1 MAKSFLD
8 STGLTELW
16 KQICK
21 TFPSRTGEG
30 ASGNWQINAT
40 TADHATSATSA
51 GKLTTTSKTAW
62 GQTYWTDGGIPTT
75 ISGDMTSVGKID
87 MTGNITMSSSSGDS
101 PSLIFRRGTTSDNLC
116 DWTIVDTGGYL
127 TFRESTSG
135 KSTDII
141 KICGSSNAFTST
153 VNMTAPKF
161 IGALQGNADSASAA
175 SKLSTARNI
184 KITGKVSGNADF
196 DGSANITIATT
207 FDDRI
212 YTTLVPT
219 GTAIPANADL
229 KTTTYL
235 KVGRYYCSANA
246 TAKTLKNCPTADAFM
261 MEVYSPLST
270 TIDNETTQQYVYR
283 LRKIT
288 HYSTGVQYWQYVGS
302 GSTAGTFSYGDWRII
317 PMSKFVLDTSDT
329 NGGSATLGG
338 SNQPVYITDNGTFA
352 SCNAYPTSLPANGGN
367 ADTVD
372 GKHASDFA
380 TSGHNHDTVYYKKTE
395 VDTKIANL
403 VDSAPETLNTLNE
416 LAAALGDDPNFATSI
431 ATTIGTKANKDGS
444 NASGDWGINITG
456 NAATATN
463 ATKLN
468 DKGTFDGWNGIPNV
482 SGGVMEIGQYIDF
495 HTNGDGADYSGRIY
509 IQDSAKAKKYGYV
522 LPNQSGTIALTKDFP
537 TSLPADGGNA
547 DTVDGK
553 HATDFA
559 ASGHTHFSLATE
571 GDNRSTNTTPTSYS
585 NNFVFRGL
593 KNNSTIGIDTK
604 NGTYSYLVGLKGWS
618 DKSGGGTHEL
628 AFNDGGIFR
637 RNSTSSADTWGNWL
651 KLLDSSNYSDYTV
664 KKDGTGATGTWGINI
679 SGNAATATSAT
690 TAGSATSAGSA
701 TTASKLDNVEA
712 RHYIRC
718 VPRHSGSMDLNKID
732 STMSIVTEIRP
743 SEITTTNLPS
753 DYGTSYGV
761 LLSLRDGN
769 SSYGHG
775 KMQILGCNN
784 KFWIRATQGAGESN
798 DGTWNRLSTNGHT
811 HTAASAGAHTHSTDS
826 QGSHSHTANAT
837 TATAIS
843 VSKSNHSHTAASAG
857 AHTHTLSA
865 TIADGGGHTHTAS
878 ATTTTKVT
886 ASKSNHSHTAASA
899 GAHTHSCGATS
910 TTAISVSKSNHSHTA
925 ASAGAHTH
933 STDSQGA
940 HAHTALSAGA
950 HTHSCGADSTNVA
963 DVAAQGHT
971 HATDSQG
978 GHTHTLTPSGTVTST
993 FSGSAVTSGT
1003 PSNNTTSVATG
1014 AHTHGTST
1022 AGAHTH
1028 TFTPSGTVT
1037 LSGSVSSG
1045 CLTITATFSGSELTT
1060 TSTGGHTHTANA
1072 STNNTTNR
1080 VSVPNTSHTHS
1091 VTASGTVTSTF
1102 SGSEGTTSSNG
1113 AHTHTAN
1120 ATTTTKVT
1128 ASKSNHSH
1136 TAASAGAHTHSTDS
1150 QGSHTHT
1157 AQSAGAHTHSCGADS
1172 TNVESVAAQTHT
1184 HSAASAGA
1192 HTHSCGADTTN
1203 VADVAAQGHTHA
1215 TDSQGVHSHTA
1226 SGSATS
1232 AGAHTHSC
1240 GADTTNVADVAA
1252 QGHTHATDSKGSH
1265 THTAQ
1270 SAGAHTHSVS

>member
-30 ASGNWQINAT
+30 ASGTWQINAS
-40 TADHATSATSA
+40 TADNAQNAITANKLATV
-51 GKLTTTSKTAW
+51 SKTAW
-62 GQTYWTDGGIPTT
+62 GQTYWTSGGIPTT
-75 ISGDMTSVGKID
+75 ISGDMTGVGKID
-87 MTGNITMSSSSGDS
+87 MTGNITLSSSSGDS

-127 TFRESTSG
+127 TFKESTNG

-141 KICGSSNAFTST
+141 KICGSSNTFTSS

-219 GTAIPANADL
+219 GTAIPKNADL
-229 KTTTYL
+229 KTTEYL

-246 TAKTLKNCPTADAFM
+246 TAKTLKNCPTSSAFM

-317 PMSKFVLDTSDT
+317 PMTKFTLDSSDT
-329 NGGSATLGG
+329 NDGSATLG
-338 SNQPVYITDNGTFA
+338 SVSQPVYITNDGTFA

-380 TSGHNHDTVYYKKTE
+380 TSGHNHDTVYYKKAE

-403 VDSAPETLNTLNE
+403 VDSAPEALNTLNE
-416 LAAALGDDPNFATSI
+416 LAAALGDDPNFATTI

-444 NASGDWGINITG
+444 NASGDWAINITG
-456 NAATATN
+456 NAGSATTATTASRIALKGITTDVTYGSYGGIIQDAFSGPEQN
-463 ATKLN
+463 AWHNSIKILHNNSAGYYTQLAHN
-468 DKGTFDGWNGIPNV
+468 FTGTNGLWHRRCHNGTISDWIRIIDSDNYNSFSPRLDGTGATGTWGINISGIAASASSVAWGNV
-482 SGGVMEIGQYIDF
+482 SGKPSTF
-495 HTNGDGADYSGRIY
+495 TPS
-509 IQDSAKAKKYGYV
+509 
-522 LPNQSGTIALTKDFP
+522 T
-537 TSLPADGGNA
+537 
-547 DTVDGK
+547 
-553 HATDFA
+553 
-559 ASGHTHFSLATE
+559 HTHTSIVTE
-571 GDNRSTNTTPTSYS
+571 GDNRAVATKPTDYS
-585 NNFVFRGL
+585 NSISFRGL
-593 KNNSTIGIDTK
+593 KNNSTLGISTT
-604 NGTYSYLVGLKGWS
+604 NGTYSYLVGLRGWS

-637 RNSTSSADTWGNWL
+637 RSSTTSADTWGSWL
-651 KLLDSSNYSDYTV
+651 KLLDSSNYTGYTV

-679 SGNAATATSAT
+679 SGNAATATTAT
-690 TAGSATSAGSA
+690 TATSANSA

-753 DYGTSYGV
+753 DYGTAYGV

-775 KMQILGCNN
+775 KMQILGYNN

-798 DGTWNRLSTNGHT
+798 DGTWNRISTNGHT
-811 HTAASAGAHTHSTDS
+811 HTA
-826 QGSHSHTANAT
+826 Q
-837 TATAIS
+837 
-843 VSKSNHSHTAASAG
+843 
-857 AHTHTLSA
+857 
-865 TIADGGGHTHTAS
+865 
-878 ATTTTKVT
+878 
-886 ASKSNHSHTAASA
+886 
-899 GAHTHSCGATS
+899 
-910 TTAISVSKSNHSHTA
+910 
-925 ASAGAHTH
+925 SAGAHTH

-940 HAHTALSAGA
+940 HTHSCGADSTNVADVAAQGHTHATDSQGSHAHTALSAGA

-1022 AGAHTH
+1022 DGSHTH
-1028 TFTPSGTVT
+1028 NFGATLTASLSNGVLTLSITCSNSGTAT
-1037 LSGSVSSG
+1037 SSAGSHS
-1045 CLTITATFSGSELTT
+1045 
-1060 TSTGGHTHTANA
+1060 HTANA

-1136 TAASAGAHTHSTDS
+1136 TAQSAGAHTHSTDS
-1150 QGSHTHT
+1150 QGAHTHT
-1157 AQSAGAHTHSCGADS
+1157 ANAT
-1172 TNVESVAAQTHT
+1172 TTTKVT
-1184 HSAASAGA
+1184 ASK
-1192 HTHSCGADTTN
+1192 SN
-1203 VADVAAQGHTHA
+1203 
-1215 TDSQGVHSHTA
+1215 HSHTA
-1226 SGSATS
+1226 AS
-1232 AGAHTHSC
+1232 
-1240 GADTTNVADVAA
+1240 N
-1252 QGHTHATDSKGSH
+1252 GSH

>member
-30 ASGNWQINAT
+30 ASGNWQINAN

-229 KTTTYL
+229 KTTEYI

-246 TAKTLKNCPTADAFM
+246 TAKTLKNCPTSSAFM

-270 TIDNETTQQYVYR
+270 TIDNEATGTWVYR

-288 HYSTGVQYWQYVGS
+288 HFNTGVQYWQYVGS
-302 GSTAGTFSYGDWRII
+302 GGTAGVFSYGDWRII
-317 PMSKFVLDTSDT
+317 PMTKFNLDSTDT
-329 NGGSATLGG
+329 NDGSATLG
-338 SNQPVYITDNGTFA
+338 SVSQPVYITNDGTFA

-380 TSGHNHDTVYYKKTE
+380 TSGHNHDTVYYKKAE

-416 LAAALGDDPNFATSI
+416 LAAALGDDPNFASSI

-468 DKGTFDGWNGIPNV
+468 NVGMFDGWDGIP
-482 SGGVMEIGQYIDF
+482 SFAGGVMEAGRYIDF
-495 HTNGDGADYSGRIY
+495 KYNKDAHTGGKDYSTRLEC
-509 IQDSAKAKKYGYV
+509 YGNTGNRLK
-522 LPNQSGTIALTKDFP
+522 LPTTAGTLARLEDFP

-628 AFNDGGIFR
+628 AFNDKGIFR
-637 RNSTSSADTWGNWL
+637 RNSTTSADTWGDWT
-651 KLLDSSNYSDYTV
+651 KLLDSANYGDYTV
-664 KKDGTGATGTWGINI
+664 LKNGTGATGTWGINI
-679 SGNAATATSAT
+679 TGNAATATSAT

-837 TATAIS
+837 TATAVS

-865 TIADGGGHTHTAS
+865 TIADGGGHTHTAT
-878 ATTTTKVT
+878 ATATAKVT

-899 GAHTHSCGATS
+899 GAHTHSCGATGA
-910 TTAISVSKSNHSHTA
+910 TAISVSKSNHSHTA

-933 STDSQGA
+933 TVTATGGVTSTFSGTEFTTNGPSGSVSVTKA
-940 HAHTALSAGA
+940 A
-950 HTHSCGADSTNVA
+950 HTHS
-963 DVAAQGHT
+963 
-971 HATDSQG
+971 TDSQG
-978 GHTHTLTPSGTVTST
+978 GHTHSVTPTGTVTST
-993 FSGSAVTSGT
+993 FTGDS
-1003 PSNNTTSVATG
+1003 NTTSATPDDTTNRVSVTKA
-1014 AHTHGTST
+1014 AHTHRTST

-1028 TFTPSGTVT
+1028 TFTPSGTIVGTYSSGMLT
-1037 LSGSVSSG
+1037 LS
-1045 CLTITATFSGSELTT
+1045 FSGTQLTT
-1060 TSTGGHTHTANA
+1060 ESTGGHTHTANA
-1072 STNNTTNR
+1072 TADNTTNR
-1080 VSVPNTSHTHS
+1080 VSVATAAHTH
-1091 VTASGTVTSTF
+1091 TVTPTGTISSSF
-1102 SGSEGTTSSNG
+1102 SGNSNTTSSNG

-1120 ATTTTKVT
+1120 ATADNTTNRV
-1128 ASKSNHSH
+1128 SVS
-1136 TAASAGAHTHSTDS
+1136 ST
-1150 QGSHTHT
+1150 SHTHT
-1157 AQSAGAHTHSCGADS
+1157 ATATGTVSSSFSGTSATTG
-1172 TNVESVAAQTHT
+1172 
-1184 HSAASAGA
+1184 SAGA

-1203 VADVAAQGHTHA
+1203 IESVAAQSHTHTAASNGAHTHTCGADTTNVADVAAQSHTHG
-1215 TDSQGVHSHTA
+1215 TDTQGVHSHTA

-1252 QGHTHATDSKGSH
+1252 QAHTHSTDSKGSH

>member
-30 ASGNWQINAT
+30 ASGTWQINAS
-40 TADHATSATSA
+40 TADNAQNAITANKLATV
-51 GKLTTTSKTAW
+51 SKTAW
-62 GQTYWTDGGIPTT
+62 GQTYWTSGGIPTT
-75 ISGDMTSVGKID
+75 ISGDMTGVGKID
-87 MTGNITMSSSSGDS
+87 MTGNITLSSSSGDS

-127 TFRESTSG
+127 TFKESTNG

-141 KICGSSNAFTST
+141 KICGSSNTFTSS

-219 GTAIPANADL
+219 GTAIPKNADL
-229 KTTTYL
+229 KTTEYL

-246 TAKTLKNCPTADAFM
+246 TAKTLKNCPTSSAFM

-317 PMSKFVLDTSDT
+317 PMTKFTLDSSDT
-329 NGGSATLGG
+329 NDGSATLG
-338 SNQPVYITDNGTFA
+338 SVSQPVYITNDGTFA

-380 TSGHNHDTVYYKKTE
+380 TSGHNHDTVYYKKAE

-403 VDSAPETLNTLNE
+403 VDSAPEALNTLNE
-416 LAAALGDDPNFATSI
+416 LAAALGDDPNFATTI

-444 NASGDWGINITG
+444 NASGDWAINITG
-456 NAATATN
+456 NAGSATTATTASRIALKGITTDVTYGSYGGIIQDAFSGPEQN
-463 ATKLN
+463 AWHNSIKILHNNSAGYYTQLAHN
-468 DKGTFDGWNGIPNV
+468 FTGTNGLWHRRCHNGTISDWIRIIDSDNYNSFSPRLDGTGATGTWGINISGIAASASSVAWGNV
-482 SGGVMEIGQYIDF
+482 SGKPSTF
-495 HTNGDGADYSGRIY
+495 TPS
-509 IQDSAKAKKYGYV
+509 
-522 LPNQSGTIALTKDFP
+522 T
-537 TSLPADGGNA
+537 
-547 DTVDGK
+547 
-553 HATDFA
+553 
-559 ASGHTHFSLATE
+559 HTHTSIVTE
-571 GDNRSTNTTPTSYS
+571 GDNRAVATKPTDYS
-585 NNFVFRGL
+585 NSISFRGL
-593 KNNSTIGIDTK
+593 KNNSTLGISTT
-604 NGTYSYLVGLKGWS
+604 NGTYSYLVGLRGWS

-637 RNSTSSADTWGNWL
+637 RSSTTSADTWGSWL
-651 KLLDSSNYSDYTV
+651 KLLDSSNYTGYTV

-679 SGNAATATSAT
+679 SGNAATATTAT
-690 TAGSATSAGSA
+690 TATSANSA

-753 DYGTSYGV
+753 DYGTAYGV

-775 KMQILGCNN
+775 KMQILGYNN

-798 DGTWNRLSTNGHT
+798 DGTWNRISTNGHT
-811 HTAASAGAHTHSTDS
+811 HTA
-826 QGSHSHTANAT
+826 Q
-837 TATAIS
+837 
-843 VSKSNHSHTAASAG
+843 
-857 AHTHTLSA
+857 
-865 TIADGGGHTHTAS
+865 
-878 ATTTTKVT
+878 
-886 ASKSNHSHTAASA
+886 
-899 GAHTHSCGATS
+899 
-910 TTAISVSKSNHSHTA
+910 
-925 ASAGAHTH
+925 SAGAHTH

-940 HAHTALSAGA
+940 HTHSCGADSTNVADVAAQGHTHATDSQGSHAHTALSAGA

-1022 AGAHTH
+1022 DGSHTH
-1028 TFTPSGTVT
+1028 NFGATLTASLSNGVLTLSITCSNSGTAT
-1037 LSGSVSSG
+1037 SSAGSHS
-1045 CLTITATFSGSELTT
+1045 
-1060 TSTGGHTHTANA
+1060 HTANA

-1136 TAASAGAHTHSTDS
+1136 TAAS
-1150 QGSHTHT
+1150 
-1157 AQSAGAHTHSCGADS
+1157 
-1172 TNVESVAAQTHT
+1172 N
-1184 HSAASAGA
+1184 
-1192 HTHSCGADTTN
+1192 
-1203 VADVAAQGHTHA
+1203 
-1215 TDSQGVHSHTA
+1215 
-1226 SGSATS
+1226 
-1232 AGAHTHSC
+1232 
-1240 GADTTNVADVAA
+1240 
-1252 QGHTHATDSKGSH
+1252 GSH

>member
-30 ASGNWQINAT
+30 ASGTWQINAS
-40 TADHATSATSA
+40 TADIAQKAITAY
-51 GKLTTTSKTAW
+51 KLASVLKTAW
-62 GQTYWTDGGIPTT
+62 GQTYWTDSGIPTT
-75 ISGDMTSVGKID
+75 ISGDMTGVGKID

-101 PSLIFRRGTTSDNLC
+101 PSLIFKRGTDTDTLC

-127 TFRESTSG
+127 TFRESVNGT
-135 KSTDII
+135 KTDVI
-141 KICGSSNAFTST
+141 KMCGSANKFTSS
-153 VNMTAPKF
+153 VDITAPKF

-229 KTTTYL
+229 KTTEYI

-246 TAKTLKNCPTADAFM
+246 TAKTLKNCPTSSAFM

-270 TIDNETTQQYVYR
+270 TIDNEATGTWVYR

-288 HYSTGVQYWQYVGS
+288 HFNTGVQYWQYVGS
-302 GSTAGTFSYGDWRII
+302 GGTAGVFSYGDWRII
-317 PMSKFVLDTSDT
+317 PMTKFNLDSTDT
-329 NGGSATLGG
+329 NDGSATLG
-338 SNQPVYITDNGTFA
+338 SASQPVYITNDGTFA

-403 VDSAPETLNTLNE
+403 VDSAPEALNTLNE

-444 NASGDWGINITG
+444 NASGDWAINITG
-456 NAATATN
+456 SAGSATN

-468 DKGTFDGWNGIPNV
+468 NVGMFDGWDGIPYFA
-482 SGGVMEIGQYIDF
+482 GGVMEAGRYIDF
-495 HTNGDGADYSGRIY
+495 KYNKDAHTGGKDYSTRLEC
-509 IQDSAKAKKYGYV
+509 YGNTGNRLK
-522 LPNQSGTIALTKDFP
+522 LPTTAGTLARLEDFP

-559 ASGHTHFSLATE
+559 ASGHTHFSLVTE

-637 RNSTSSADTWGNWL
+637 RNSTTSADTWGNWL
-651 KLLDSSNYSDYTV
+651 KLLDSANYTDYTV

-690 TAGSATSAGSA
+690 SATSAGSA

-743 SEITTTNLPS
+743 TEITTTNLPS
-753 DYGTSYGV
+753 DYGDAYGV

-775 KMQILGCNN
+775 KMQILGKNN
-784 KFWIRATQGAGESN
+784 AFWIRAIQGAGEEN
-798 DGTWNRLSTNGHT
+798 NGTWKRISTNGHT
-811 HTAASAGAHTHSTDS
+811 HTAQSD
-826 QGSHSHTANAT
+826 
-837 TATAIS
+837 
-843 VSKSNHSHTAASAG
+843 
-857 AHTHTLSA
+857 
-865 TIADGGGHTHTAS
+865 
-878 ATTTTKVT
+878 
-886 ASKSNHSHTAASA
+886 
-899 GAHTHSCGATS
+899 
-910 TTAISVSKSNHSHTA
+910 
-925 ASAGAHTH
+925 GAHTH

-940 HAHTALSAGA
+940 HTHSCGADSTNVADVAAQGHTHATDSQGSHAHTALSAGA

-993 FSGSAVTSGT
+993 FSGSAVTSET

-1037 LSGSVSSG
+1037 LSGSVTGG

-1080 VSVPNTSHTHS
+1080 ISVPNTSHTHS

-1136 TAASAGAHTHSTDS
+1136 TAASDGAHTHSTDS
-1150 QGSHTHT
+1150 QGSH
-1157 AQSAGAHTHSCGADS
+1157 
-1172 TNVESVAAQTHT
+1172 
-1184 HSAASAGA
+1184 
-1192 HTHSCGADTTN
+1192 
-1203 VADVAAQGHTHA
+1203 
-1215 TDSQGVHSHTA
+1215 SHTA
-1226 SGSATS
+1226 NATTTTKVTAS
-1232 AGAHTHSC
+1232 KSNHIHT
-1240 GADTTNVADVAA
+1240 AA
-1252 QGHTHATDSKGSH
+1252 SNGSH

>member
-30 ASGNWQINAT
+30 ASGTWPINAS
-40 TADHATSATSA
+40 TADNAQNAITAN
-51 GKLTTTSKTAW
+51 KLTTTSKTAW
-62 GQTYWTDGGIPTT
+62 GQTYWTSGGIPTT

-127 TFRESTSG
+127 TFKESTNG

-141 KICGSSNAFTST
+141 KICGSSNTFNST

-219 GTAIPANADL
+219 GTAIPKNADL
-229 KTTTYL
+229 KTTEYL

-288 HYSTGVQYWQYVGS
+288 HHSTGVQYWQYVGS

-338 SNQPVYITDNGTFA
+338 SNQPVYITYNGTFA

-380 TSGHNHDTVYYKKTE
+380 TSGHNHDTAYYKKTE

-403 VDSAPETLNTLNE
+403 VDSAPEALNTLNE
-416 LAAALGDDPNFATSI
+416 LAAALGDDPNFATTI

-444 NASGDWGINITG
+444 NATGTWGINITG
-456 NAATATN
+456 NAGSATTATTASRIALKGITTDVTYGSYGGIIQDAFSGPEQN
-463 ATKLN
+463 AWHNSIKILHNNSAGYYTQLAHN
-468 DKGTFDGWNGIPNV
+468 FTGTNGLWHRRCHNGTISDWIRIIDSDNYNSFSPRLDGTGATGTWGINISGIAASASSVAWGNV
-482 SGGVMEIGQYIDF
+482 SGKPSTF
-495 HTNGDGADYSGRIY
+495 TPS
-509 IQDSAKAKKYGYV
+509 
-522 LPNQSGTIALTKDFP
+522 T
-537 TSLPADGGNA
+537 
-547 DTVDGK
+547 
-553 HATDFA
+553 
-559 ASGHTHFSLATE
+559 HTHTSIVTE
-571 GDNRSTNTTPTSYS
+571 GDNRAVATKPTDYS
-585 NNFVFRGL
+585 NSISFRGL
-593 KNNSTIGIDTK
+593 KNNSTLGISTT
-604 NGTYSYLVGLKGWS
+604 NGTYSYLVGLRGWS

-637 RNSTSSADTWGNWL
+637 RNSTTSADTWGNWT
-651 KLLDSSNYSDYTV
+651 KLLDSSNYTDYTV

-679 SGNAATATSAT
+679 SGNAATATTAT
-690 TAGSATSAGSA
+690 SATSAGSA

-753 DYGTSYGV
+753 DYGTAYGV

-798 DGTWNRLSTNGHT
+798 DGTWNRISTNGHT
-811 HTAASAGAHTHSTDS
+811 HTA
-826 QGSHSHTANAT
+826 Q
-837 TATAIS
+837 
-843 VSKSNHSHTAASAG
+843 
-857 AHTHTLSA
+857 
-865 TIADGGGHTHTAS
+865 
-878 ATTTTKVT
+878 
-886 ASKSNHSHTAASA
+886 
-899 GAHTHSCGATS
+899 
-910 TTAISVSKSNHSHTA
+910 
-925 ASAGAHTH
+925 SAGAHTH

-940 HAHTALSAGA
+940 HTHSCGADSTNVADVAAQGHTHATDSQGSHAHTALSAGA

-1022 AGAHTH
+1022 DGSHTH
-1028 TFTPSGTVT
+1028 NFGATLTASLSNGVLTLSITCSNSGTAT
-1037 LSGSVSSG
+1037 SSAGSHS
-1045 CLTITATFSGSELTT
+1045 
-1060 TSTGGHTHTANA
+1060 HTANA

-1128 ASKSNHSH
+1128 ASKSNHIH
-1136 TAASAGAHTHSTDS
+1136 TAQSAGAHTHSTDS
-1150 QGSHTHT
+1150 QGAHTHT
-1157 AQSAGAHTHSCGADS
+1157 ANAT
-1172 TNVESVAAQTHT
+1172 TTTKVT
-1184 HSAASAGA
+1184 ASK
-1192 HTHSCGADTTN
+1192 SN
-1203 VADVAAQGHTHA
+1203 
-1215 TDSQGVHSHTA
+1215 HSHTA
-1226 SGSATS
+1226 AS
-1232 AGAHTHSC
+1232 
-1240 GADTTNVADVAA
+1240 N
-1252 QGHTHATDSKGSH
+1252 GSH

>member
-1 MAKSFLD
+1 MLF
-8 STGLTELW
+8 
-16 KQICK
+16 
-21 TFPSRTGEG
+21 R
-30 ASGNWQINAT
+30 SG
-40 TADHATSATSA
+40 
-51 GKLTTTSKTAW
+51 
-62 GQTYWTDGGIPTT
+62 
-75 ISGDMTSVGKID
+75 VGKID

-101 PSLIFRRGTTSDNLC
+101 PSLIFKRGTDTDNLC
-116 DWTIVDTGGYL
+116 DWRIVDTGGYL

-135 KSTDII
+135 TTTDVI
-141 KICGSSNAFTST
+141 KICGSSNTFTST

-229 KTTTYL
+229 KTTEYI

-246 TAKTLKNCPTADAFM
+246 TAKTLKNCPTSSAFM

-270 TIDNETTQQYVYR
+270 TIDNETTGSWVYR

-288 HYSTGVQYWQYVGS
+288 HFNTGVQYWQYVGS
-302 GSTAGTFSYGDWRII
+302 GGTAGVFSYGDWRII
-317 PMSKFVLDTSDT
+317 PMTKFNLDSTDT
-329 NGGSATLGG
+329 NDGSATLG
-338 SNQPVYITDNGTFA
+338 SASQPVYITNDGTFA

-380 TSGHNHDTVYYKKTE
+380 TSGHNHDTAYYKKAE

-416 LAAALGDDPNFATSI
+416 LAAALGDDPNFASSI

-444 NASGDWGINITG
+444 NASGNWAINITG

-468 DKGTFDGWNGIPNV
+468 NVGMFDGWDGIP
-482 SGGVMEIGQYIDF
+482 SFAGGVMEAGRYIDF
-495 HTNGDGADYSGRIY
+495 KYNKDAHTGGKDFSTRLEC
-509 IQDSAKAKKYGYV
+509 YGNTGNRLK
-522 LPNQSGTIALTKDFP
+522 LPTTAGTLARLEDFP

-593 KNNSTIGIDTK
+593 KNNSTIGIPTT

-628 AFNDGGIFR
+628 AFNDKGIFR
-637 RNSTSSADTWGNWL
+637 RNSTSSVDTWGDWT
-651 KLLDSSNYSDYTV
+651 KLLDSANYGDYTV
-664 KKDGTGATGTWGINI
+664 LKNGTGATGTWGINI
-679 SGNAATATSAT
+679 TGNAATATSAT
-690 TAGSATSAGSA
+690 TAGYATTAGSA

-753 DYGTSYGV
+753 DYGTSYGL

-811 HTAASAGAHTHSTDS
+811 HTA
-826 QGSHSHTANAT
+826 Q
-837 TATAIS
+837 
-843 VSKSNHSHTAASAG
+843 
-857 AHTHTLSA
+857 
-865 TIADGGGHTHTAS
+865 
-878 ATTTTKVT
+878 
-886 ASKSNHSHTAASA
+886 
-899 GAHTHSCGATS
+899 
-910 TTAISVSKSNHSHTA
+910 
-925 ASAGAHTH
+925 SAGAHTH

-940 HAHTALSAGA
+940 HTHSCGADSTNVADVAAQGHTHATDSQGSHAHTALSAGA

-1003 PSNNTTSVATG
+1003 PSSNTTSVATG

-1022 AGAHTH
+1022 DGSHTH
-1028 TFTPSGTVT
+1028 NFGATLTASLSNGVLTLSITCSNSGTAT
-1037 LSGSVSSG
+1037 SSAGSHS
-1045 CLTITATFSGSELTT
+1045 
-1060 TSTGGHTHTANA
+1060 HTANA

-1136 TAASAGAHTHSTDS
+1136 TA
-1150 QGSHTHT
+1150 
-1157 AQSAGAHTHSCGADS
+1157 QSD
-1172 TNVESVAAQTHT
+1172 
-1184 HSAASAGA
+1184 
-1192 HTHSCGADTTN
+1192 
-1203 VADVAAQGHTHA
+1203 
-1215 TDSQGVHSHTA
+1215 
-1226 SGSATS
+1226 
-1232 AGAHTHSC
+1232 
-1240 GADTTNVADVAA
+1240 
-1252 QGHTHATDSKGSH
+1252 GSH